1 MDSSSEWVYHLTYLL
16 KLWIELCSLRGPG
29 KCIPSSVHW
38 VLKSSKVF
46 FFSTWVFSYIYFAM
60 FESLVIFLDFL
71 IIFYLI
77 LTSYSHLYLHVKS
90 ASQVSSACCAV
101 SPLCPRIFSCGFV
114 LFCCELTS
122 SRTMWTLWMTW
133 VAKGFVFT
141 FAGRVGPTWD
151 HFQQHSWFGYFGL

>member
-1 MDSSSEWVYHLTYLL
+1 MSLPFNLPTEVVDWTLQPPRPRQVYSQQCPLSF
-16 KLWIELCSLRGPG
+16 KIKQG
-29 KCIPSSVHW
+29 I
-38 VLKSSKVF
+38 